1 MTEDQRAKIRVSD
14 TEREDALGKLG
25 EHMSSGRL
33 DIDEYGER
41 TAKVAA
47 AKTRGDVLALFDDLP
62 DPRPTFGQPAPPAV
76 RTPDAVAPGRTRTLA
91 ERVGPVVVPIV
102 GVLAV
107 VGLVFLLKAPFLLF
121 VAFFFLASGG
131 GRWRG
136 HGGPRGPHR
145 RGPYRHD
152 YRRDWRRSAD

>member
-25 EHMSSGRL
+25 EHMASGRL

-41 TAKVAA
+41 TAKVAT

-62 DPRPTFGQPAPPAV
+62 DPRPTFGQPTPPAV
-76 RTPDAVAPGRTRTLA
+76 RAPGVAEPARTRTLA
-91 ERVGPVVVPIV
+91 AKIGPVVVPVV

-107 VGLVFLLKAPFLLF
+107 VGLVFLLKMPFLLF
-121 VAFFFLASGG
+121 FMFFFLAGGG

-136 HGGPRGPHR
+136 QGGPRGPHR
-145 RGPYRHD
+145 HGHYRHD

>member
-25 EHMSSGRL
+25 EHMTSGRL

-47 AKTRGDVLALFDDLP
+47 AKTRGDVLAVFDDLP
-62 DPRPTFGQPAPPAV
+62 DPRPAFGQPAPPAV
-76 RTPDAVAPGRTRTLA
+76 RTPGVVEPARKRTLG
-91 ERVGPVVVPIV
+91 EKIGPVAVPVV

-107 VGLVFLLKAPFLLF
+107 LGVVFLLKAPFLLF

>member
-41 TAKVAA
+41 TAKVAT
-47 AKTRGDVLALFDDLP
+47 AKTRGDVLALFEDLP
-62 DPRPTFGQPAPPAV
+62 DPRPTFGQPAPPARV
-76 RTPDAVAPGRTRTLA
+76 GSGAIEPPRKRTLA
-91 ERVGPVVVPIV
+91 EKIGPVAIPVV

-107 VGLVFLLKAPFLLF
+107 VGLAFLLKVPFLLF
-121 VAFFFLASGG
+121 LAFFFLASS
-131 GRWRG
+131 GRWKG
-136 HGGPRGPHR
+136 HGGPRAPYR